1 MDDSAEDSAPL
12 GTTPPGVVH
21 VYQKYDPR
29 LVPPPSQPPADLV
42 SPAFEH
48 MLRHGTGRKFTEEE
62 LAEVG
67 LIQRHESDDTHKGS
81 IFDENGNRLEEL
93 TAIYNLNFLYWVAR
107 AIGVTK
113 QTVCMGRGSQA
124 QELVGFIDEIISD
137 LNVGN

>member
-1 MDDSAEDSAPL
+1 MTKTEIINKVKQAREAGVIRGDGHTLFAPSFYA
-12 GTTPPGVVH
+12 P
-21 VYQKYDPR
+21 Y
-29 LVPPPSQPPADLV
+29 
-42 SPAFEH
+42 
-48 MLRHGTGRKFTEEE
+48 FTEEE

-137 LNVGN
+137 SNVGN